1 MKNLLNSKCMKGVKK
16 TMKERMINED
26 MAFSLEDCILMYN
39 AGLEAVIED
48 GEITGFELS
57 QEKYKAC

>member
-1 MKNLLNSKCMKGVKK
+1 MKGVK

-39 AGLEAVIED
+39 AGLEAIIED

>member
-1 MKNLLNSKCMKGVKK
+1 MKGVK

-26 MAFSLEDCILMYN
+26 MAFSLEDCILMHN